1 MIAPENKVEEIRS
14 SQGRSYVKGDQD
26 YVSSAP
32 NAADPSVKQ
41 NGLADKAGRE
51 EVPEEEL
58 RQRVNQVNTQIANTN
73 VTLKIRVDQETG
85 KNLVT
90 VVDRETGEVIREIPP
105 EETVR
110 LEARIE
116 KMLGIFVDST
126 M

>member
-14 SQGRSYVKGDQD
+14 SQGRSYVKVDQD
-26 YVSSAP
+26 YVSSAL

-58 RQRVNQVNTQIANTN
+58 RQRVNQVNAQIANTN

-116 KMLGIFVDST
+116 KMIGIFVDST